1 MLIVGSHSVIWSFL
15 FLLILII
22 MVVTIDPPDLLVPL
36 LSLALAS
43 TTFEYSTTWTLG
55 LAAQRQNWK
64 KIISNEF
71 YFAMSGW
78 ARVFCVLLINC
89 DFIPF
94 ITSSFLLFSSIVCFG
109 CIQPWDI
116 FWSKLCCSW
125 GVKKYHSRE
134 KDIFYLLQRWQDS
147 QYCRGQWCCEKLFV
161 RHTVLIKRFRYFVLL
176 NYSFKSWSIFKTRDE
191 FGISWSQVLA
201 EIFEVKE
208 S

>member
-125 GVKKYHSRE
+125 GVKKVSQQRE
-134 KDIFYLLQRWQDS
+134 GHFLSITKVTGQPILQRTMVLWKTI
-147 QYCRGQWCCEKLFV
+147 CE
-161 RHTVLIKRFRYFVLL
+161 T
-176 NYSFKSWSIFKTRDE
+176 YSTYQKISIFCFAQLLIQILVNFQNQGRSWNQLVTS
-191 FGISWSQVLA
+191 FGWDIWG
-201 EIFEVKE
+201 
-208 S
+208 